1 MSFSFVFWL
10 AQFYL
15 INFGLQKFYSGALVE
30 ILAHN
35 VVLHCSNARRIW
47 IVSFVFCER
56 SAGLNLMI
64 HCQTW
69 SSFYTS
75 RQWVASLWWSE
86 HILNGTKVC
95 HCYFALVLS
104 GLDLY
109 LLMSPPLDLSC
120 DIKAIKNVS
129 EFKAVKI
136 FLTSVVCLNSFSTE
150 TLIAKTFF
158 STSPICWVAAKN
170 WRVLNG
176 HFQI

>member
-1 MSFSFVFWL
+1 MSFSFVSWL

-15 INFGLQKFYSGALVE
+15 IGLQKFYSGVLVE

-35 VVLHCSNARRIW
+35 VVLHCSNARKIW

-69 SSFYTS
+69 SSFYTG

-86 HILNGTKVC
+86 HNSNGTKAC
-95 HCYFALVLS
+95 YCYFVLVLS

-120 DIKAIKNVS
+120 DFKAIKNVR
-129 EFKAVKI
+129 EFKPSKSFWQA
-136 FLTSVVCLNSFSTE
+136 LSVWIVSTE

-158 STSPICWVAAKN
+158 STSPICWLAANN
-170 WRVLNG
+170 WRLLNG